1 MKSSER
7 FFKEIENMY
16 ENILELKREFNRLS
30 EELIKLKKRRNGVNY
45 NKSLEKKI
53 ESVYKKM
60 GELVRQKSWHD
71 EYIRRLETII
81 LPRMSFF

>member
-7 FFKEIENMY
+7 FVKEIENMY
-16 ENILELKREFNRLS
+16 ENISKLQSEFDILS

-53 ESVYKKM
+53 ENVYKKM
-60 GELVRQKSWHD
+60 GELVRQKDWYV